1 MPTMIKTGDIAARLY
16 SYLHRAGE
24 DLRVEEVR
32 IGLGYVGVR
41 IEGKQHGMGLA
52 AVLRA
57 ELTSCCSVLDE
68 AGHLAGLSA
77 TTLLK
82 RLVDGKNPLEKALGL
97 ATANALL
104 APRLQ
109 PLSAPTSP
117 LASISSIST
126 SSYSSSGA
134 SSSEGQNEALQ
145 LINLTP
151 QDRVAMIGLFTP
163 LVPAIER
170 SGASLAII
178 ERDASRG
185 YVLDQK
191 TKETILQ
198 ECTVAIITAT
208 SLLNNTLEEVLNG
221 LRTPR
226 SVLLLGPSTP
236 LCAEVFRETPVT
248 HLGGSAVIDSDKVMQ
263 IISEGGGTKQLRPF
277 VRFITLAVT

>member
-1 MPTMIKTGDIAARLY
+1 VPTMIKTGDIAARLY

-41 IEGKQHGMGLA
+41 IEGKQRGMGLA

-82 RLVDGKNPLEKALGL
+82 RLVDVKNPLEKALGL

-104 APRLQ
+104 AQRLQ

-126 SSYSSSGA
+126 SSSSSG
-134 SSSEGQNEALQ
+134 SHSSEGQNEALQ

-170 SGASLAII
+170 SGARLAII

-248 HLGGSAVIDSDKVMQ
+248 HLGGVAVIDSDKVMQ